1 MRGYITIRRLII
13 TMYSEAAVNQRLL
26 DDYAFSRA
34 SKSEQ
39 ERITKQK
46 QREGWAKRNP
56 ELLNDSHTDEMKQYL
71 PKVELSEYELAQ
83 QLLREQALSANLN
96 VSQERIDS
104 LTDHSKHKEPSLFE

>member
-1 MRGYITIRRLII
+1 
-13 TMYSEAAVNQRLL
+13 MYSEAAVNQRLL

-71 PKVELSEYELAQ
+71 PKVELSQNELEQ
-83 QLLREQALSANLN
+83 QRLREELLSSNLN
-96 VSQERIDS
+96 VSAVSITPEEMNVHAKMDA
-104 LTDHSKHKEPSLFE
+104 LFQ